1 MIGCASI
8 VGDTSQN
15 IGISSEPKSASV
27 VITNE
32 DGRSVFEGTT
42 PATVNLDKGDG
53 YFSGQSYMIRIS
65 KKGYESQTI
74 PVTAQPN
81 GWYIAGNFV
90 FGGLIGWFIVDPAT
104 GAMWNLT
111 PDEITASL
119 HENDSDDQSASA
131 ESQIKV
137 TLLQD
142 VPVELRS
149 KMTKI
154 R

>member
-1 MIGCASI
+1 
-8 VGDTSQN
+8 
-15 IGISSEPKSASV
+15 
-27 VITNE
+27 
-32 DGRSVFEGTT
+32 
-42 PATVNLDKGDG
+42 
-53 YFSGQSYMIRIS
+53 
-65 KKGYESQTI
+65 
-74 PVTAQPN
+74 
-81 GWYIAGNFV
+81 
-90 FGGLIGWFIVDPAT
+90 
-104 GAMWNLT
+104 MWNLT